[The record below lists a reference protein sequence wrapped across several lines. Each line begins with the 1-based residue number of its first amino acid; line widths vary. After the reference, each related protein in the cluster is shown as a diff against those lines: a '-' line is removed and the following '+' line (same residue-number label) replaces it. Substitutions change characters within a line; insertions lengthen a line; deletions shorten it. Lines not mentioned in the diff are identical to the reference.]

1 MLVAIGRRMVHPIH
15 VVVGARPNQMKAAP
29 LLRALREHPDFE
41 PVLVDTG
48 QHYDHEMAGIFMQE
62 FGMGH
67 PDHALEVGSGSHGA
81 QTGKILERYEQ
92 LLLEK
97 RPSATIVIG
106 DINSTV
112 ACALAAAKLGIPV
125 VHLEAGL
132 RSHDRTMPEELN
144 RIVTDSLADLLWTP
158 SPDGDEHLLKS
169 GIEGSKITRVG
180 NIMIDTLVAMKPKVE
195 SSSFVT
201 TLSLQHDEFAVV
213 TLHRPSNVDDPEVL
227 SLLLDELLA
236 VTEHLDIV
244 WPLHPRTKQRIE
256 ALGRMDELRDHA
268 SIQLLGPLG
277 YIDFMNAVMNAR
289 CVITDSGGI
298 QEETTWLGVPC
309 ITLRPNTERPITI
322 TEGTNVLST
331 PEQLKG
337 DLATMFAQPRRSEVN
352 IDLWDG
358 NTAIRC
364 VKSLSSYLNR

>member
-1 MLVAIGRRMVHPIH
+1 MLVVIGRCMVHPIH

-29 LLRALREHPDFE
+29 LLRALREHPEFA

-92 LLLEK
+92 LLLEN

-132 RSHDRTMPEELN
+132 RSHDRSMPEELN

-158 SPDGDEHLLKS
+158 SPDGDEHLLNS
-169 GIEGSKITRVG
+169 GVEASKIVRVG

-195 SSSFVT
+195 ASSFVE

-256 ALGRMDELRDHA
+256 VLGRMDELRDHA

-358 NTAIRC
+358 NTAMRC
-364 VKSLSSYLNR
+364 VGSLAHYLNR